1 MKLSNETVEVE
12 LKNGTVVRGVIM
24 GGSALLSYYRFRVA
38 YNSLPPLP
46 PTPLL

>member
-24 GGSALLSYYRFRVA
+24 GECGRRWDRDWSR
-38 YNSLPPLP
+38 
-46 PTPLL
+46 